1 MYRLSSTIK
10 ILPFEGN
17 DKRKKEKK
25 RKRNEKYIYIHIKK
39 KEKAKENTRAKKKG
53 ERMRK
58 DYISS
63 RRIINRQL
71 TVNIKRREIY
81 QSPHDDI
88 SIPVTTSCL
97 HKHTLVS
104 RRLLDLGT
112 ISRAYYII
120 RLFKKKE
127 RKKRR
132 EIERT
137 FPAFPYSLWC
147 CVSNANRSK
156 TRIERCRDTRSE
168 FLRIVPIARWT
179 EVVT

>member
-1 MYRLSSTIK
+1 
-10 ILPFEGN
+10 
-17 DKRKKEKK
+17 
-25 RKRNEKYIYIHIKK
+25 
-39 KEKAKENTRAKKKG
+39 
-53 ERMRK
+53 MRK

-120 RLFKKKE
+120 RLFKKK
-127 RKKRR
+127 RKKEKKRNRKNVSSFSLFPVVLRFER
-132 EIERT
+132 ESIQ
-137 FPAFPYSLWC
+137 
-147 CVSNANRSK
+147 NANRTMSRY
-156 TRIERCRDTRSE
+156 TIRVPENRSYRALDGSCYVRNVCLVTATDC
-168 FLRIVPIARWT
+168 LRPD
-179 EVVT
+179 